1 MNITREKNK
10 LHINLINSQRELF
23 LSITRTNI
31 IEGSTI
37 TDNYKSLSFI
47 GKEIIILSE
56 YNNKMYVSTV
66 LKMCHDL
73 CKQLEYLISSDKCII
88 GYSKKHVLVIDN
100 EKFIYIPSD
109 NDLLDIIDNN
119 MIISSPFKLSDF
131 YQSPETLSLN
141 SIPSNIHYK
150 SSYYSLGCLIID
162 ILVNN
167 NVNNKEVNNECSS
180 ASLLEINEKKLD
192 SLLINGSKIYYFLK
206 RCITRE
212 TENRVI
218 LYI

>member
-10 LHINLINSQRELF
+10 LNINLINSQRELF

-47 GKEIIILSE
+47 GKEIITLSE
-56 YNNKMYVSTV
+56 YNNKMNVNNV

-73 CKQLEYLISSDKCII
+73 CKQLEYLISNNKCII

-100 EKFIYIPSD
+100 EKYIYIPSD

-131 YQSPETLSLN
+131 YQVRK
-141 SIPSNIHYK
+141 HY
-150 SSYYSLGCLIID
+150 
-162 ILVNN
+162 
-167 NVNNKEVNNECSS
+167 
-180 ASLLEINEKKLD
+180 
-192 SLLINGSKIYYFLK
+192 
-206 RCITRE
+206 R
-212 TENRVI
+212 
-218 LYI
+218 